1 VSDLH
6 IIAEA
11 AQGYLPL
18 EGDRGSADLCL
29 LLVKAAAVAK
39 CDAVKFQIVY
49 VDELAQP
56 GNIHYD
62 IFRRLEMP
70 ESDWRRVREYARS
83 LGIQFVADIFGTRS
97 LDVARAI
104 GVDGVK
110 IHSTSFFDHAL
121 IQGTLALG
129 CRVYFSMGGIEATE
143 IDAFIQRHRLGERKD
158 VALLYGFQ
166 AEPTPMESNNLAR
179 IPEIRKRTGLDVGF
193 MDHSDGA
200 GPDDIHLS
208 ILALGFGVRL
218 LEKHVTL
225 DRSLEI
231 EDYISA
237 LPPGRLAEYVAAVRR
252 NASAIGTSDLSLT
265 EAERTYRG
273 KALKRVTAVRT
284 LTAGTKVSE
293 NDLTLI
299 RPSQPGAGLLDSDAV
314 VGRTLRRAVAAGAA
328 ITPEDIA

>member
-1 VSDLH
+1 MSDLH

-70 ESDWRRVREYARS
+70 ESDWRRVRDYARS
-83 LGIQFVADIFGTRS
+83 LGIGFVADIFGTKS

-104 GVDGVK
+104 KVDGVK

-129 CRVYFSMGGIEATE
+129 CRVYFSMGGIESAE
-143 IDAFIQRHRLGERKD
+143 VDAFIDRHKLRDRKD

-166 AEPTPMESNNLAR
+166 AEPTPMESNHLAR
-179 IPEIRKRTGLDVGF
+179 IPEIRKRTGLPVGF

-200 GPDDIHLS
+200 GPDDISLS
-208 ILALGFGVRL
+208 MVALGLGVRL
-218 LEKHVTL
+218 FEKHVTL
-225 DRSLEI
+225 DRALEL
-231 EDYISA
+231 EDYVSA
-237 LPPGRLAEYVAAVRR
+237 LPPARLAEYASALRR
-252 NASAIGTSDLSLT
+252 NASAIGSGDVSLT

-273 KALKRVTAVRT
+273 KALKRVTAARALEAGRT
-284 LTAGTKVSE
+284 VTAADV
-293 NDLTLI
+293 TLI
-299 RPSQPGAGLLDSDAV
+299 RPSQPGAGLLDADRAV
-314 VGRTLRRAVAAGAA
+314 GKRLRRAGAAGAV
-328 ITPEDIA
+328 ITQEDIE